1 MPLCL
6 SKRSFPLLL
15 TLAYFIVLSIPV
27 YAQGT
32 GEVIRMDYKGNLL
45 TLTAVDADLKNVLFR
60 LSDEAGV
67 YVRFPNGLKKKV
79 SIELSGVSL
88 DRAIKKL
95 LNGVNHVVIFSSSE
109 KRQAHK
115 ISRIYVF
122 QESTSVPLSRTEQRT
137 FNSIRNYER
146 RIESIRKRL
155 LTVDE
160 NSSRGKSYLRQIK
173 SYETRIERLRARLR

>member
-1 MPLCL
+1 MPFCL
-6 SKRSFPLLL
+6 SKRSFSLLL
-15 TLAYFIVLSIPV
+15 TLAYFIVLSTPA

-32 GEVIRMDYKGNLL
+32 DEMIRVDYKDNLL
-45 TLTAVDADLKNVLFR
+45 TLTAVNADLKNVLFR

-67 YVRFPNGLKKKV
+67 YVRFPNALKKQV

-95 LNGVNHVVIFSSSE
+95 LNGVNHVVVYSSSE
-109 KRQAHK
+109 NRQAHK

-137 FNSIRNYER
+137 LNSIRNYER

-173 SYETRIERLRARLR
+173 SFETTIERLKARLR